1 MLVSKIC
8 CHYDDLLWF
17 MSNEKKGIDFTEFDA
32 KLEKLVLTIK
42 NKSLEREK
50 RIQEEYEKEYVKKEY
65 EKEYDAK
72 NEYENG
78 YEKEYERYEKNDK
91 NINKATGASD
101 KKKVR
106 RIKKLDVEKIRQ
118 AIMRA
123 QTLAKEQQ
131 EFEKK
136 KKTKSSKISCKK
148 TNKNKKSKK

>member
-1 MLVSKIC
+1 
-8 CHYDDLLWF
+8 

-50 RIQEEYEKEYVKKEY
+50 RIQEEYEKEYEKRY

-91 NINKATGASD
+91 NINKAEGEGD

-136 KKTKSSKISCKK
+136 KKTKSSKISAKK

>member
-1 MLVSKIC
+1 
-8 CHYDDLLWF
+8 

-50 RIQEEYEKEYVKKEY
+50 RLQEEYEKEYVKKEY

-91 NINKATGASD
+91 NINKAEGIGD
-101 KKKVR
+101 KKRVR

-118 AIMRA
+118 AIMQA
-123 QTLAKEQQ
+123 QALAKEQQ
-131 EFEKK
+131 EFEKQ
-136 KKTKSSKISCKK
+136 KKTKSKK
-148 TNKNKKSKK
+148 TSVKKTKKKSKK

>member
-1 MLVSKIC
+1 
-8 CHYDDLLWF
+8 

-50 RIQEEYEKEYVKKEY
+50 RIQEEYEKEYEERY
-65 EKEYDAK
+65 EKEYDTK

-91 NINKATGASD
+91 NINKAEGIGD

-136 KKTKSSKISCKK
+136 KKTKSSKISGKK
-148 TNKNKKSKK
+148 INKNKKSKK